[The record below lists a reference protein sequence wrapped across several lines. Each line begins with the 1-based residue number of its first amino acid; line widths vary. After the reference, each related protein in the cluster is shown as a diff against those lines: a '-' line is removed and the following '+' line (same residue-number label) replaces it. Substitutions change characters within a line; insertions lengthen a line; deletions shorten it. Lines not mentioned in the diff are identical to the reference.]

1 MAGFQLVVLSEISQD
16 QNETSSLKRKY
27 SRYRKQKY
35 FQSLHEELSQ
45 KISVP
50 VFRDTR
56 LCILPET
63 REFSELMDSLPVAGG
78 FRCRRSL
85 TRRNVLSETGRR
97 LTFWH
102 CLRCVSFRTRTRPA
116 RAPESSVHCSV
127 PLLMLTD
134 SSFYACIS
142 HITVLLKTLLCK
154 SSDSR
159 TSQHELTS
167 PVFHTISYLCHT
179 YHLNSRT
186 RGSFAV
192 SLLTYVA
199 GRVAKAPSKI
209 SIKTSVIKRLWV

>member
-85 TRRNVLSETGRR
+85 TRRNVLSGETGRR

-127 PLLMLTD
+127 GSPVQICGSANEAGRACPLHGNSFFCPLPGQPLLFLSDESSSRQASLTAQD
-134 SSFYACIS
+134 QVRCSW
-142 HITVLLKTLLCK
+142 VLPQHPLLP
-154 SSDSR
+154 
-159 TSQHELTS
+159 T
-167 PVFHTISYLCHT
+167 PVGT
-179 YHLNSRT
+179 YHT
-186 RGSFAV
+186 
-192 SLLTYVA
+192 SL
-199 GRVAKAPSKI
+199 
-209 SIKTSVIKRLWV
+209 

>member
-85 TRRNVLSETGRR
+85 TRRNVLSGQDQPVLQNPLCTAQWRWSSEQM
-97 LTFWH
+97 
-102 CLRCVSFRTRTRPA
+102 P
-116 RAPESSVHCSV
+116 PEDFC
-127 PLLMLTD
+127 
-134 SSFYACIS
+134 AW
-142 HITVLLKTLLCK
+142 
-154 SSDSR
+154 
-159 TSQHELTS
+159 
-167 PVFHTISYLCHT
+167 
-179 YHLNSRT
+179 
-186 RGSFAV
+186 
-192 SLLTYVA
+192 
-199 GRVAKAPSKI
+199 
-209 SIKTSVIKRLWV
+209 KTSIILLLHPH